1 MMSSFLFGQFLLT
14 PWVSRAQLC
23 RRPLLPPLAFSSC
36 WLDKHPPHTTHSPTS
51 TSPSVSPPSWVL
63 LSWLPTVA
71 DALPKFF
78 RVFSVPALPPL
89 PFPVVGR
96 GLPSL
101 LSSPSPCLVVGWSLN
116 SVFPPSTSLCLLLA
130 AAHLLHLYLLSSP
143 RRGSSDPVRSLGVCS
158 GVHPHLSLA
167 PILIILNPPSLSNF
181 LLSSTRTVASL

>member
-1 MMSSFLFGQFLLT
+1 MGVTGSTVSPATTPPPSILELLVGQTPSSHD
-14 PWVSRAQLC
+14 
-23 RRPLLPPLAFSSC
+23 AFSD
-36 WLDKHPPHTTHSPTS
+36 LHLTFRVTAP
-51 TSPSVSPPSWVL
+51 WVL

-167 PILIILNPPSLSNF
+167 LILIILNPPSLSNF